1 MSTSSAT
8 GYGSADAF
16 VGRRSDDWRRLED
29 LLRRL
34 EKQGPRGLSI
44 PEVRSLGKLY
54 RAACADLL
62 IAQSELADAALSDYL
77 NGLVARG
84 YARVYDDR
92 RIGRVQVFDFLWR
105 EFPRLVRRER
115 WLVAVSACLL
125 LGGALSGAAVV
136 TLDPEAMGLVI
147 PDMHQ
152 ARTPEERVRDESFEE
167 PAKVGPAA
175 VFSSFLFT
183 HNIQVTFLVFAL
195 GVTFGVGTAALLFW
209 NGVPLGALAAQYHAS
224 GQGLFFWAW
233 ILPHGVVELTVVII
247 AGAAGLLL
255 ARGLW
260 RPGQR
265 SRRAALVIE
274 ARSAVRLIAGGMPLL
289 VVAGSVEGTISQVH
303 APLVPYAHKLA
314 FAGALFLV
322 LMIYLSRG
330 GIERSRKRLSSIKIE

>member
-1 MSTSSAT
+1 M
-8 GYGSADAF
+8 
-16 VGRRSDDWRRLED
+16 RRRGEAWRRLEAT
-29 LLRRL
+29 LRRL
-34 EKQGPRGLSI
+34 DTQGA
-44 PEVRSLGKLY
+44 RSLAVADVHELGRLY

-62 IAQSELADAALSDYL
+62 IAQHELADAALTDYL

-84 YARVYDDR
+84 YARVYGR
-92 RIGRVQVFDFLWR
+92 RRLQRVHVFEFLWR
-105 EFPRLVRRER
+105 DFPRLVRRER
-115 WLVAVSACLL
+115 LAIALSACLL
-125 LGGALSGAAVV
+125 VGGAISGAAVIS
-136 TLDPEAMGLVI
+136 LDPQAMGLVI

-152 ARTPEERVRDESFEE
+152 ARTPEERVRAEAVEGS
-167 PAKVGPAA
+167 AKVGPAA

-195 GVTFGVGTAALLFW
+195 GVTFGVGTAAVLFW

-260 RPGQR
+260 CPGLR

-274 ARSAVRLIAGGMPLL
+274 ARAAVRLIAGGMPLL
-289 VVAGSVEGTISQVH
+289 VVAGVVEGTISQMH
-303 APLVPYAHKLA
+303 APVMPYSAKLT
-314 FAGALFLV
+314 FAAALFAA
-322 LMIYLSRG
+322 LMLYLSRG
-330 GIERSRKRLSSIKIE
+330 GIERNRSRLSSIKIE